1 MKKLTILIVF
11 SLLFSLNSFAQ
22 YTTDW
27 VRPADNYMKNGVF
40 IARDSLDNVIVTGYI
55 QSENIYTRKYNKF
68 GLLLWEKISSS
79 GTPKNYEKPVW
90 TSIDKDN
97 NAIVVGYRYTI
108 GSGRDYPNA
117 IVVLK
122 YHPSGSLL
130 WKKNIA
136 VSVLVG
142 SSIPVFN
149 LRSEV
154 DNLGN
159 IYIGTAAAAPSGFVL
174 CKLNSSG
181 VTVFTRNSTVNSP
194 NGFASMRLR
203 ENRIVVTGRSANL
216 SQAPVIAW
224 DTAGNVLWTRAVLG
238 NGGSDI
244 EIDAA
249 ANAYL
254 LTSYPNQVSSA
265 SGQDISI
272 YKFSSTGAQQW
283 KKNFDF
289 GGTDFPTRF
298 TLIAD
303 KISAIGYGPANPSA
317 YYFDWL
323 TFQINLDGALI
334 WNSRY
339 DAASV
344 NHEMPAYIAANTNGE
359 VYVTGKGGPLL
370 RNAAGTSF
378 LRMITLK
385 YSNTGVTNWID
396 SVNVNSGFGIACTL
410 AKDGSLFVLGSAYM
424 TAIHFIDITSTQT
437 CAIPSGISFTNHPSF
452 TTVTWSAVEGAN
464 LDHVRYKTASATTF
478 TVVSTNVTSTN
489 LAGLSG
495 GTTYTFGVEAVCN
508 SGPSGYSA
516 SQSFITPGTGYCT
529 TGGESTALE
538 YLSMVWIG
546 NNITTSQNDNG
557 YGDFTNVVFSLTQG
571 QNVIGYL
578 SGRVPFPEYENYSIW
593 IDYNRDGDFTDAG
606 EQVVNFSSNY
616 QGYIQFSFTV
626 PQNIPG
632 GRTRMRVTQSFGVP
646 ASPCGAYPRGETE
659 DYTVDIPFVLTTQLS
674 PANRSPINESNT
686 PGIFPNPVNDVLYV
700 RDLPSVVNTGYV
712 EIYDMQGR
720 KLISN
725 KLRNN
730 SVNVSGLVPGVYL
743 IKVRDNN
750 SIVYS
755 TRFMKK

>member
-1 MKKLTILIVF
+1 MKKLTILTAF

-22 YTTDW
+22 YTIDW
-27 VRPADNYMKNGVF
+27 IRPADNYMKNGVF

-68 GLLLWEKISSS
+68 GLLLWEKTSSS
-79 GTPKNYEKPVW
+79 GVHSNYEKPVW

-108 GSGRDYPNA
+108 GSSRDYPNA
-117 IVVLK
+117 IVILK

-142 SSIPVFN
+142 RSIPVFN
-149 LRSEV
+149 LRSEI

-159 IYIGTAAAAPSGFVL
+159 IYIGTVAASPAGFVL

-181 VTVFTRNSTVNSP
+181 VVVFTRNSTINSP
-194 NGFASMRLR
+194 NGFGSMRLR
-203 ENRIVVTGRSANL
+203 ENRIVITGRSANL

-238 NGGSDI
+238 TGGSDI
-244 EIDAA
+244 EIDAS
-249 ANAYL
+249 ANVYL
-254 LTSYPNQVSSA
+254 LTTYPNQVSAA

-272 YKFSSTGAQQW
+272 YKFSSTGQQQW

-303 KISAIGYGPANPSA
+303 KISAIGYGPVNSSA

-323 TFQINLDGALI
+323 TFQINLDGAMV

-339 DAASV
+339 NAASV
-344 NHEMPAYIAANTNGE
+344 NHEMPSYIAANANGE
-359 VYVTGKGGPLL
+359 VYVTGKGGPLV
-370 RNAAGTSF
+370 RTANGSSY

-385 YSNTGVTNWID
+385 YSNTGVTKWVD
-396 SVNVNSGFGIACTL
+396 SVNVNGGFGIACTL
-410 AKDGSLFVLGSAYM
+410 AKDGSLFVLGSGYM
-424 TAIHFIDITSTQT
+424 TAFHFIDIISNQT

-452 TTVTWSAVEGAN
+452 TTITWSAVEGAN
-464 LDHVRYKTASATTF
+464 LYHVRYKTASATTF
-478 TVVSTNVTSTN
+478 IVVSTNLTSYN

-495 GTTYTFGVEAVCN
+495 GTTYNFGVEAVCN

-516 SQSFITPGTGYCT
+516 TQSFTTPGTGYCT
-529 TGGESTALE
+529 TGGQSTALE

-546 NNITTSQNDNG
+546 NNITVSQNDNG

-578 SGRVPFPEYENYSIW
+578 SGRVPYPEYENYSIW

-606 EQVVNFSSNY
+606 EQVVNFSSNF
-616 QGYIQFSFTV
+616 QGYIPFSFTV
-626 PQNIPG
+626 PQNVPG
-632 GRTRMRVTQSFGVP
+632 GRTRMRVTQSYGVP
-646 ASPCGAYPRGETE
+646 PSPCGAYPRGETE

-674 PANRSPINESNT
+674 PANHSTINESSA
-686 PGIFPNPVNDVLYV
+686 PRIFPNPVNDVLYV
-700 RDLPSVVNTGYV
+700 REMPKVGNTDYV

-720 KLISN
+720 KLLSN
-725 KLRNN
+725 KLTNN
-730 SVNVSGLVPGVYL
+730 SVKVRGLVPGVYL
-743 IKVRDNN
+743 IKIRHNN
-750 SIVYS
+750 SIIYS
-755 TRFMKK
+755 ASFMKK

>member
-1 MKKLTILIVF
+1 MKNLTILTAF
-11 SLLFSLNSFAQ
+11 TLLFSSHSFAQ

-27 VRPADNYMKNGVF
+27 IRPADNYMKNGVF

-55 QSENIYTRKYNKF
+55 QSENIYTRKYDKF
-68 GLLLWEKISSS
+68 GLLLWEKISTSDVR
-79 GTPKNYEKPVW
+79 KNYEKPIW

-117 IVVLK
+117 IVILK

-149 LRSEV
+149 LRSDV

-159 IYIGTAAAAPSGFVL
+159 IYIATAAASPSGFVL
-174 CKLNSSG
+174 IKLNSSG
-181 VTVFTRNSTVNSP
+181 VVVFTRNSTVNSP
-194 NGFASMRLR
+194 SGFSNMRLK
-203 ENRIVVTGRSANL
+203 ENRIVVTGRSYNL

-224 DTAGNVLWTRAVLG
+224 DTAGNVLWTTAVLG

-244 EIDAA
+244 EIDAS

-254 LTSYPNQVSSA
+254 LTSYPNQVSTS
-265 SGQDISI
+265 SGQDILI
-272 YKFSSTGAQQW
+272 YKFSSTGQQQW

-303 KISAIGYGPANPSA
+303 KISAIGYGPINSSA

-323 TFQINLDGALI
+323 TFQINLDGAMV

-339 DAASV
+339 DAANG
-344 NHEMPAYIAANTNGE
+344 NHEMPAYIAANTNGD
-359 VYVTGKGGPLL
+359 VYVTGKGGPIV
-370 RNAAGTSF
+370 RNAVGTSF

-385 YSNTGVTNWID
+385 YSNTGVTKWVD
-396 SVNVNSGFGIACTL
+396 SVNVNSGFGIVCTL
-410 AKDGSLFVLGSAYM
+410 AKDGSLFVLSSAYM
-424 TAIHFIDITSTQT
+424 TALHFIDIISTQT
-437 CAIPSGISFTNHPSF
+437 CAIPLGITSTVHPSF
-452 TTVTWSAVEGAN
+452 TTIAWSAVQGAN
-464 LDHVRYKTASATTF
+464 LYHVRYKTPSASTF
-478 TVVSTNVTSTN
+478 TVVSTNITSYN
-489 LAGLSG
+489 LVGLSG
-495 GTTYTFGVEAVCN
+495 GTTYNFEVEAVCN

-516 SQSFITPGTGYCT
+516 TQSFITPGTGYCT
-529 TGGESTALE
+529 SGGQSTALE

-593 IDYNRDGDFTDAG
+593 IDFNRDGDFTDAG

-626 PQNIPG
+626 PQNAPG
-632 GRTRMRVTQSFGVP
+632 GRTRMRIIQNYGVP

-674 PANRSPINESNT
+674 PANRSSINESST
-686 PGIFPNPVNDVLYV
+686 LGIFPNPVNDVLYV
-700 RDLPSVVNTGYV
+700 REMPGVVNTGFV
-712 EIYDMQGR
+712 EIYDLQGR

-725 KLRNN
+725 KLTSNG
-730 SVNVSGLVPGVYL
+730 VNVSGLVPGVYH
-743 IKVRDNN
+743 IKVRHNN
-750 SIVYS
+750 SIIYS
-755 TRFMKK
+755 TSFMKK